1 MNRQMN
7 SIQFKTVCLTLVFF
21 TCIFSQTLYETNY
34 QLYSES
40 NDVPVQTSLDETE
53 ALLKEK
59 TSDLQRCIDKKGVDN
74 YSPILNNQ
82 DQTFNGKV
90 HVYSS

>member
-1 MNRQMN
+1 MN

-21 TCIFSQTLYETNY
+21 TCIFSQTLYETDY

-53 ALLKEK
+53 AYLKEK